1 MVEGNSVGFKILGL
15 RGLSSGVQDSGTSVI
30 RVEPETLKHSSA
42 KKRPWLPGQTPP
54 GFQFLGSRSLAKP
67 GDEKATDELFLLN

>member
-30 RVEPETLKHSSA
+30 RVEPKTIKQFSQEALLAAWSDTSRLSV
-42 KKRPWLPGQTPP
+42 PWL
-54 GFQFLGSRSLAKP
+54 SLPRKTR
-67 GDEKATDELFLLN
+67 G